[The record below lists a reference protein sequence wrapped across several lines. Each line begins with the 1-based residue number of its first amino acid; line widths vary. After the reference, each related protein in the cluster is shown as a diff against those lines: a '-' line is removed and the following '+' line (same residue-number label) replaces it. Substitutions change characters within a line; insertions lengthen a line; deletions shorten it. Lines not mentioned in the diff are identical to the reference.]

1 MELFKDVGLID
12 LGNGKYQLIIKINS
26 VKEERLTLSESQ
38 INHII
43 SQFQARG

>member
-12 LGNGKYQLIIKINS
+12 LGNGKYQLVVKINS

-43 SQFQARG
+43 SQFQTKG